1 MEMNAEER
9 RATFDWTGFR
19 LSWGAILAGL
29 LVATA
34 VQIILSLLGIAIGF
48 GALQFGPGAQLEEF
62 GIGAGIWAI
71 ATALI
76 SLFVG
81 GLTAGH
87 LAGVLTRLDG
97 MLHGTLVWG
106 LSLVLTLWAIGAG
119 IGTVLG
125 GVFGVAGQTISAAV
139 GGVTDVGVAAVQRDQ
154 LPPLTEAEDRQ
165 ELVQILQR
173 ETQLSPA
180 EAEQAANAYMET
192 RRQFRLGAEQVREQ
206 APQVATEAAGA
217 VSTAAWWALLAA
229 ILSLAAAAGGAAV
242 TAEE

>member
-1 MEMNAEER
+1 MATNTEATRE
-9 RATFDWTGFR
+9 TFDWTGFR
-19 LSWGAILAGL
+19 LSWGAILAGV

-48 GALQFGPGAQLEEF
+48 GAIEFGPGAEFGEF

-87 LAGVLTRLDG
+87 LAGILTRLDG
-97 MLHGTLVWG
+97 ALHGVLVWG

-125 GVFGVAGQTISAAV
+125 GVFGVAGQTLSAAV
-139 GGVTDVGVAAVQRDQ
+139 GGVTEVGAAVVQRDQ
-154 LPPLTEAEDRQ
+154 LPPLTEPQNRQ
-165 ELVQILQR
+165 ELVDMLQR
-173 ETQLSPA
+173 ETQLTPA
-180 EAEQAANAYMET
+180 QAEQAADAFIQGQQ
-192 RRQFRLGAEQVREQ
+192 QFRLGAEEFERR
-206 APQVATEAAGA
+206 APEIATEAAGA

-242 TAEE
+242 TSEE